1 MKRRVP
7 ITVVHAL
14 SAAHGEVG
22 GNSQAGPYEGG
33 HLGKQFFRIAGAA
46 GYTCLLL
53 VTLAL
58 TSAPP
63 AGAQPVCVSQFS
75 KWSEPINLCYVNN
88 PAGTPCK
95 VNWAGTDSGPAI
107 SKDELELYFVRE
119 LNGDGDPDPGDL
131 WVSTREHK
139 KDPWGSPQNL
149 GLNINTVPT
158 LFTNDGL
165 PINGR

>member
-1 MKRRVP
+1 M
-7 ITVVHAL
+7 
-14 SAAHGEVG
+14 
-22 GNSQAGPYEGG
+22 
-33 HLGKQFFRIAGAA
+33 
-46 GYTCLLL
+46 
-53 VTLAL
+53 
-58 TSAPP
+58 
-63 AGAQPVCVSQFS
+63 
-75 KWSEPINLCYVNN
+75 
-88 PAGTPCK
+88 
-95 VNWAGTDSGPAI
+95 
-107 SKDELELYFVRE
+107 RE